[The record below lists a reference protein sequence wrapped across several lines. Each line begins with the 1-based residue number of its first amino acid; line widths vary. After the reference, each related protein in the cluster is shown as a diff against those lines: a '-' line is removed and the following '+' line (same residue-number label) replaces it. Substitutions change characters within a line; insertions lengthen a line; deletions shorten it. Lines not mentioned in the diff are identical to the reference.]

1 MGPGALKGPWVCG
14 KRGAEP
20 NLLVRGETLGGFPR
34 PVPRRTAV
42 ASAALLFCA
51 GIAGEKAGTS
61 TDESLLWLA
70 FTGSW

>member
-1 MGPGALKGPWVCG
+1 MSG

-20 NLLVRGETLGGFPR
+20 GILDRGETLGAFPS
-34 PVPRRTAV
+34 RTAV
-42 ASAALLFCA
+42 ASAAPLFCA

-61 TDESLLWLA
+61 TDDSLLWFA